1 MDKSGGEMNNIT
13 TRKATPQEQAYL
25 DSIYGLTKN
34 QKKLT
39 KDYDIYFLH
48 SGGGFRHFAFDLN
61 IADTWGDNLFW
72 YINSMSDKRQLP
84 IKENEKCSF
93 YLYYEQC
100 SDQIIDKIA
109 EIHKQ
114 NNEEKYFDEGHI
126 YIYDTLKN
134 GVPKMKAITKEIETL
149 IKGEK

>member
-1 MDKSGGEMNNIT
+1 MNNIT

-25 DSIYGLTKN
+25 DRIYGLTKN

-39 KDYDIYFLH
+39 QDYDIYFLH
-48 SGGGFRHFAFDLN
+48 SGGGCRHFAFDLN
-61 IADTWGDNLFW
+61 IADTEGDNLFW
-72 YINSMSDKRQLP
+72 FINSMSDKRQLP
-84 IKENEKCSF
+84 IKRNEKCSF

-100 SDQIIDKIA
+100 SDSIIDKIA

-114 NNEEKYFDEGHI
+114 NNEEKYFDQGHI

-134 GVPKMKAITKEIETL
+134 GVPKMKALTKKLETF

>member
-1 MDKSGGEMNNIT
+1 MNNIT

-25 DSIYGLTKN
+25 DRIYGLTKN
-34 QKKLT
+34 QEKLT
-39 KDYDIYFLH
+39 QDYDIYFYH
-48 SGGGFRHFAFDLN
+48 SGGGFRHFVFDLN

-72 YINSMSDKRQLP
+72 YINSMSEKRQLP

-100 SDQIIDKIA
+100 SDPIIDKIA

-114 NNEEKYFDEGHI
+114 NNEEKYFDQGHI